1 MLFFSAIN
9 NAKFFNF
16 IIFLKDVL
24 WICLPDTSVKSRP
37 RPKTNTSLIF
47 IIYFTTQLH
56 YIYYYYYLHLSFKRI
71 RVSCSRYFND
81 WSAKKYLESHKCDA
95 PWQFCNVTERR
106 SLDAFF
112 HQIKSFRRFRLAF
125 GLGLQTFYLINFS

>member
-1 MLFFSAIN
+1 MLFFSEIN
-9 NAKFFNF
+9 NANFSRFKTQF
-16 IIFLKDVL
+16 IIFLKNVL
-24 WICLPDTSVKSRP
+24 RICLPDTSVKSRP

-56 YIYYYYYLHLSFKRI
+56 YIYYFYYLHLSFKRI

-106 SLDAFF
+106 SYIYWGRTWGCWGCSASVL
-112 HQIKSFRRFRLAF
+112 
-125 GLGLQTFYLINFS
+125 